1 MASPGGKEDILF
13 SLLKIYT
20 CQQPS
25 DCICT
30 FKGIQDLSP
39 QIKWLIHHV
48 LRLYQ
53 RWETEQ
59 NVSNKIQ
66 VVPVKN
72 VDEVT
77 TIYIDQLI
85 RKGNLKDALIMAM
98 QIYNQGLKKR
108 VVFQTLGKICQQMW
122 VKNMGE
128 RRQMEVFLNDLS
140 MPETFINVHV
150 AWRSNPEQAIEL
162 WLHVGNY

>member
-1 MASPGGKEDILF
+1 M
-13 SLLKIYT
+13 KIYT
-20 CQQPS
+20 CKQPS
-25 DCICT
+25 DRICT

-85 RKGNLKDALIMAM
+85 IRDKLNDALIMAM
-98 QIYNQGLKKR
+98 QIYN
-108 VVFQTLGKICQQMW
+108 
-122 VKNMGE
+122 
-128 RRQMEVFLNDLS
+128 
-140 MPETFINVHV
+140 
-150 AWRSNPEQAIEL
+150 
-162 WLHVGNY
+162 

>member
-1 MASPGGKEDILF
+1 MLYTFDSQITLSDIISQFSQIQSLSNLASPGGKEDILF
-13 SLLKIYT
+13 SLLKMYT

-25 DCICT
+25 DRVLT

-59 NVSNKIQ
+59 NVANKIQ
-66 VVPVKN
+66 VIPVRN
-72 VDEVT
+72 ADEVS
-77 TIYIDQLI
+77 IVYIDQLI
-85 RKGNLKDALIMAM
+85 RRSNFKDALIMAM

-108 VVFQTLGKICQQMW
+108 VVFETLGKICQ
-122 VKNMGE
+122 
-128 RRQMEVFLNDLS
+128 
-140 MPETFINVHV
+140 
-150 AWRSNPEQAIEL
+150 
-162 WLHVGNY
+162 